1 MDKRT
6 WLKLTRSQ
14 QLGNIGSEIAR
25 ARHWNAH
32 NDDVNHKKA
41 LERALEL
48 LDLTLDDR
56 RWESGVKEITRFR
69 EIVAARFCDQ
79 MLFDVPLEDLES
91 YCVTFV
97 IGQERAR

>member
-1 MDKRT
+1 MDKGT

-25 ARHWNAH
+25 ARHWSVH
-32 NDDVNHKKA
+32 NDDVNRKKA

-56 RWESGVKEITRFR
+56 RWGYGIKEIARFR
-69 EIVAARFCDQ
+69 EIVSAWFCDETF
-79 MLFDVPLEDLES
+79 FDVRPEDLEN
-91 YCVTFV
+91 YCVDFV